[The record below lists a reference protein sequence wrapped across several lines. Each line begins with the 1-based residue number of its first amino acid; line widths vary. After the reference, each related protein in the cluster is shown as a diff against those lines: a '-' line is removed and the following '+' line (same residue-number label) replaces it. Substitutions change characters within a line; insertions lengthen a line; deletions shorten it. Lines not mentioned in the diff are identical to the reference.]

1 MPNAFVTIA
10 RFRDVTDAKFYES
23 LLRENGIQAFIPE
36 EYTAATRYPSF
47 WFLFVTSQIRL
58 QVPFGEQERALD
70 VLREAAER
78 AEDTVRLVEEAGQE
92 PPEDQALIPSGQ
104 AETELHDYPEDAGDM
119 GGLALLAKWI
129 AIAAMVL
136 AAYWLVPL
144 LFAK

>member
-10 RFRDVTDAKFYES
+10 RFRDVTHAKIYEG

-36 EYTAATRYPSF
+36 EYTAATRYPWF

-58 QVPFGEQERALD
+58 QVPFDEQERAID

-78 AEDTVRLVEEAGQE
+78 AEDSVRPVEEAGQE
-92 PPEDQALIPSGQ
+92 PPEDQALLPSG
-104 AETELHDYPEDAGDM
+104 EDELHDYPEDAGDM
-119 GGLALLAKWI
+119 GGLALLLKWM

-136 AAYWLVPL
+136 LAYHLILL
-144 LFAK
+144 LFA